1 MTRALIITLLLS
13 ACTQFPEVDAVAKT
27 NLPAPSLLPTD
38 QLIAPA
44 DQAAI
49 SPLDAEVA
57 RLQARADALRNQ

>member
-1 MTRALIITLLLS
+1 MTRALLIALMLS
-13 ACTQFPEVDAVAKT
+13 ACTQFPEVDAATKT

-38 QLIAPA
+38 QLIATT

-49 SPLDAEVA
+49 PPLDAEVA